1 MNKIFTGII
10 FFISSEIVYARS
22 PDDLQQ
28 LPDFGNLNVIIYGL
42 SIAAVIMATTTTF
55 SNQRKTNNCA
65 FLRNRGF
72 ANFIDTNRLLSFMVH
87 FHLHTCHE
95 YIFIEKQRLK
105 Q

>member
-55 SNQRKTNNCA
+55 FESKKKQIIALFCA
-65 FLRNRGF
+65 TGVLLILSILTDFYLLWST
-72 ANFIDTNRLLSFMVH
+72 FICTLAMSIYLLKS
-87 FHLHTCHE
+87 
-95 YIFIEKQRLK
+95 KD
-105 Q
+105 